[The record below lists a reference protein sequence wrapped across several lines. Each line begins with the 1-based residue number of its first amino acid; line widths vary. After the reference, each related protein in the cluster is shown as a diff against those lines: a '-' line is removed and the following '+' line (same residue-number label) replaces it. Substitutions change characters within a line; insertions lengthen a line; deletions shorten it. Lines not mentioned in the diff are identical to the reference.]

1 MTWEVMYPSPPPRP
15 GAADE
20 RVGRAERALRGV
32 DRLAPDFRRIH
43 AVGALLPQECIAI
56 TTHAFASIQFHTTQR
71 VPAYEDWLESSRLEG
86 AYRYHRQFLQHLQ
99 RHGGERR
106 WVLKAPGH
114 LFALDALLAVYPDAC
129 LVQTHR
135 DPLKVVASIA
145 SHGVALRAAFSD
157 AVDPRDVAHD
167 WSARWAK
174 ALERT
179 LRTRDALCAPGR
191 VLDLGYQEIVRD
203 PIAAVRTLYAHAQL
217 ELGAAAEARMRA
229 FLAANPQ
236 ERHGAHRYTLE
247 QFGLDREAEADRYAT
262 YCRRFGLERE
272 DGKPHATS

>member
-1 MTWEVMYPSPPPRP
+1 M
-15 GAADE
+15 
-20 RVGRAERALRGV
+20 
-32 DRLAPDFRRIH
+32 
-43 AVGALLPQECIAI
+43 
-56 TTHAFASIQFHTTQR
+56 
-71 VPAYEDWLESSRLEG
+71 PAYGGGGSPRSRVSLS
-86 AYRYHRQFLQHLQ
+86 QFLQHLH
-99 RHGGERR
+99 RLGAALGAEG
-106 WVLKAPGH
+106 AGH

-145 SHGVALRAAFSD
+145 SHGVVLRAAFSD
-157 AVDPRDVAHD
+157 AVDPREVAHD

-179 LRTRDALCAPGR
+179 LRRRDALCAPGR
-191 VLDLGYQEIVRD
+191 VLDLRYEKILRD

-217 ELGAAAEARMRA
+217 ELGAPAEARMRA

-247 QFGLDREAEADRYAT
+247 LFGLDREVEADRYAA

-272 DGKPHATS
+272 DEKPSATP